1 MRNAALKVVVIG
13 GGITGLTAGY
23 RLHRAAHESHLPLQV
38 TLLEA
43 RDHLGGIIA
52 TSQQDG
58 LLIEHGPD
66 SFITTKPAGV
76 QLCEALELGED
87 LIGTTTQHRRSF
99 IVRKG
104 KLRPVPQGLY
114 LMAPGSLWPFVTSS
128 ILSWRGKLRMG
139 LDLVIPRRPAS
150 DDESL
155 AHFVT
160 RRLGREALERV
171 AQPMVGGIYTADPEH
186 LSLQATMPNFLE
198 MERRHG
204 SLIRALRHQQRRTEQ
219 QDASGARYGLFV
231 SFRHGMQTLVDRLAA
246 HLPLDAV
253 RLNTRVHGLARIPET
268 SRWRVQLP
276 DQPDLD
282 ADAICLALPAPL
294 ASSLLT
300 PIDAELAAELQI
312 PYASS
317 AIINLAFRRQDI
329 AHALDGMGF
338 VVPAVENRSLIAC
351 SFSSVKFAGRAPD
364 DQVLLRAFAG
374 GAMQPTQYERSDA
387 EIQDAVCRDLQDL
400 LGVTGDP
407 LYVHISRWPQSMAQY
422 HLGHVHRVARI
433 ESRVSRLPGLA
444 LAGNGY
450 HGIGIP
456 DCIRSGNSAAQALL
470 EHLGPATLGNH
481 SL

>member
-1 MRNAALKVVVIG
+1 MRKAALKVVVIG

-23 RLHRAAHESHLPLQV
+23 RLHQTVHEGHLPLQV

-43 RDHLGGIIA
+43 SDHLGGIIA

-76 QLCEALELGED
+76 QLCEELALGNE

-104 KLRPVPQGLY
+104 KLRAVPQGLY
-114 LMAPGSLWPFVTSS
+114 LMAPGLMWPFITSS

-139 LDLVIPRRPAS
+139 LDLVIPRRTAS

-155 AHFVT
+155 AQFVT

-204 SLIRALRHQQRRTEQ
+204 SLIRALRHQQRSTQ
-219 QDASGARYGLFV
+219 QQGASGARYGLFV
-231 SFRHGMQTLVDRLAA
+231 SFRRGMQTLADRLAA
-246 HLPLDAV
+246 HLPPNAI
-253 RLNTRVHGLARIPET
+253 RLHTRVCGLTRIPTT
-268 SRWRVQLP
+268 SRWRVQLQ
-276 DQPDLD
+276 DQPALE
-282 ADAICLALPAPL
+282 ADAICLALPALL
-294 ASSLLT
+294 ASPLLAL
-300 PIDAELAAELQI
+300 IDAELAAELQI

-317 AIINLAFRRQDI
+317 AIVNLAFRRRDI
-329 AHALDGMGF
+329 AHALDGMGY
-338 VVPAVENRSLIAC
+338 VVPAIENRSLIAC
-351 SFSSVKFAGRAPD
+351 SFSSVKFAGRAPG
-364 DQVLLRAFAG
+364 DQVLLRAFVG
-374 GAMQPTQYERSDA
+374 GAMQPTQYDRSDA
-387 EIQDAVCRDLQDL
+387 EIQDAVGRDLRDL
-400 LGVTGDP
+400 LGVTGDS
-407 LYVHISRWPQSMAQY
+407 LHVQISRWPQSMAQY
-422 HLGHVHRVARI
+422 HLGHVNRVARI

-450 HGIGIP
+450 HGVGIP
-456 DCIRSGNSAAQALL
+456 DCIRSGDSAAQALL
-470 EHLGPATLGNH
+470 THLGLAARP
-481 SL
+481 